1 MINILEYISTNYT
14 LFLLGAIII
23 LLAIIGSYAD
33 KTNFGQGKKNL
44 DNSKKEDI
52 NKEILNMR
60 ITDVIGPQNEEKNEK
75 KEEVKSTEKVEDL
88 ETNNSD
94 TSTLF
99 DPNQDVSNLA
109 KESNVVA
116 KAESDEKKDN
126 GVKEANKELQENTA
140 NNDVEDNSTNK
151 SLDEQ
156 FKKFDEMFDEVLP
169 KKEIVSG
176 DLLDEVNN
184 ISLDNK
190 TQDKSFDA
198 IPSLD
203 NFELPEIKD
212 LKSTDD
218 DIWKF

>member
-14 LFLLGAIII
+14 LFLLGAITI

-60 ITDVIGPQNEEKNEK
+60 ITDVIGPQNEEKNENV
-75 KEEVKSTEKVEDL
+75 EDIKSTEKVENL
-88 ETNNSD
+88 ETAGSD
-94 TSTLF
+94 VPTLV
-99 DPNQDVSNLA
+99 DTNHGISNPA
-109 KESNVVA
+109 KENNDVTKEESNQ
-116 KAESDEKKDN
+116 KNDTELKEEKK
-126 GVKEANKELQENTA
+126 ESQENTV
-140 NNDVEDNSTNK
+140 NNGAEDNSTNEN
-151 SLDEQ
+151 LDEQ
-156 FKKFDEMFDEVLP
+156 FEKLDEMFDEVLP

-176 DLLDEVNN
+176 DLLDEVNS

-190 TQDKSFDA
+190 IQDKSFDA

-212 LKSTDD
+212 LKTTDD